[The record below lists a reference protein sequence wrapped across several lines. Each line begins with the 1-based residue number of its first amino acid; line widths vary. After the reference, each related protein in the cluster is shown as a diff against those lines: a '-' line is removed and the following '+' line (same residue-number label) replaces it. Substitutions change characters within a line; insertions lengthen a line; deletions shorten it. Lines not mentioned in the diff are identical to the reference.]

1 MKTLASKRKNKLL
14 IILAALGAYLL
25 TTYLLFLGE
34 SGEENSNINSLP
46 DAFWYTIVTLTT
58 VGYGDYYPV
67 SLLGRVVGLVFI
79 LGSVTVIGYIISQL
93 TNQVSAY
100 LEKKRLGLLGTNFE
114 NHIIVIGWDKFGKQV
129 VDEVVGSGK
138 QVAII
143 VNDKAT
149 IDLIH
154 EAYSNKEVFV
164 LFTDYSN
171 MDAFSKANIEHSA
184 TIFINFPDDTDVLIY
199 LLNLKKKFPDLNYVV
214 SLNNPS
220 LKETFSAAGVRY
232 VVSKTEIAS
241 RLVASYTFEPD
252 VAIIA
257 ESIMTTA
264 LEGDEYDLL
273 EFRVGP
279 QNPYA
284 GKDYLKSYIDLK
296 VEHDCVLVGINKK
309 TKGRRVLMKNPSK
322 GITIEEGDY
331 LVMICSGETKQKIKK
346 LFGTSEGRVLERGN
360 TDEVK

>member
-1 MKTLASKRKNKLL
+1 MASKRQKNLL
-14 IILAALGAYLL
+14 IILAAIAAYFII
-25 TTYLLFLGE
+25 TYLLFTAE
-34 SGEENSNINSLP
+34 SGEENSNIKSLP

-58 VGYGDYYPV
+58 VGYGDFYPV
-67 SLLGRVVGLVFI
+67 STFGRLVGLVFI
-79 LGSVTVIGYIISQL
+79 IGSVSLIGYLISQL
-93 TNQVSAY
+93 TNQYSAY

-114 NHIIVIGWDKFGKQV
+114 HHIIVIGWDKFGKQV

-143 VNDKAT
+143 LNNKSE

-171 MDAFSKANIEHSA
+171 LEAFSKANIQEAA
-184 TIFINFPDDTDVLIY
+184 TVFINFTDDTEVLIY

-220 LKETFSAAGVRY
+220 LKETFAAAGVRY

-252 VAIIA
+252 VALMA

-264 LEGDEYDLL
+264 LEGEEYDLL
-273 EFRVGP
+273 EFLVNE
-279 QNPYA
+279 QNPFA
-284 GKDYLKSYIDLK
+284 GEDYLDSFIKMK
-296 VEHDCVLVGINKK
+296 VEHDCVLVGLNKK
-309 TKGRRVLMKNPSK
+309 VNGKRILLKNPSK
-322 GITIEEGDY
+322 GTKIEAGDY
-331 LVMICSGETKQKIKK
+331 LVMIGSGAAKNKIKK
-346 LFGTSEGRVLERGN
+346 LFKTTEGRVLERGN

>member
-1 MKTLASKRKNKLL
+1 LASKRQKNLL
-14 IILAALGAYLL
+14 IILAALAAYVII
-25 TTYLLFLGE
+25 TYLLYLAE
-34 SGEENSNINSLP
+34 SGEKNSNINNLP

-67 SLLGRVVGLVFI
+67 SLFGRIVGLVFI
-79 LGSVTVIGYIISQL
+79 IGSVSVIGYLISQL
-93 TNQVSAY
+93 TNQYSAY

-114 NHIIVIGWDKFGKQV
+114 HHIIVIGWDKFGKQV

-149 IDLIH
+149 VDLIH
-154 EAYSNKEVFV
+154 EAYSKQEVFV
-164 LFTDYSN
+164 LYTDYSN
-171 MDAFSKANIEHSA
+171 LDAFAKAKIEQAA
-184 TIFINFPDDTDVLIY
+184 TVFINFPDDTEVLIY
-199 LLNLKKKFPDLNYVV
+199 LLNLKKRYPDLNYVV

-220 LKETFSAAGVRY
+220 LKETFAAAGVRY

-252 VAIIA
+252 VALVA

-264 LEGDEYDLL
+264 LEGEEYDLL

-279 QNPYA
+279 QNPYVN
-284 GKDYLKSYIDLK
+284 KDYLDSYIDLK

-309 TKGRRVLMKNPSK
+309 KNGKRILLKNPSK
-322 GITIEEGDY
+322 GVSIEEGDY

>member
-1 MKTLASKRKNKLL
+1 MASKRQKNLL
-14 IILAALGAYLL
+14 IILAAVAAYIIV
-25 TTYLLFLGE
+25 TYLLFLAE
-34 SGEENSNINSLP
+34 SGEEGSNINNLP

-67 SLLGRVVGLVFI
+67 SLFGRIVGLVFI
-79 LGSVTVIGYIISQL
+79 IGSVSVIGYLIGQA
-93 TNQVSAY
+93 TNQYSAY

-114 NHIIVIGWDKFGKQV
+114 HHIIVIGWDKFGKQV

-149 IDLIH
+149 VDLIH
-154 EAYSNKEVFV
+154 EAYSNQEVFV
-164 LFTDYSN
+164 LYTDFSN
-171 MDAFSKANIEHSA
+171 MDAFSKANIEQAA
-184 TIFINFPDDTDVLIY
+184 TVFINFPDDTEVLIY
-199 LLNLKKKFPDLNYVV
+199 LLNLKKRYPDLNYVV
-214 SLNNPS
+214 SLSNPS
-220 LKETFSAAGVRY
+220 LKETFAAAGVRY

-252 VAIIA
+252 VALVA

-264 LEGDEYDLL
+264 LEGEEYDLL
-273 EFRVGP
+273 EFRVSA
-279 QNPYA
+279 QNPYLN
-284 GKDYLKSYIDLK
+284 KDYLDSYIDLK

-309 TKGRRVLMKNPSK
+309 KDGRRILLKNPSK
-322 GITIEEGDY
+322 GVSIEEEDY
-331 LVMICSGETKQKIKK
+331 LVMICSGEAKQKIKK

>member
-1 MKTLASKRKNKLL
+1 LASKRKKNLL
-14 IILAALGAYLL
+14 IILAALAAYVII
-25 TTYLLFLGE
+25 TYLLYLAE
-34 SGEENSNINSLP
+34 SGRENSNINNLP

-67 SLLGRVVGLVFI
+67 STFGRIVGLVFI
-79 LGSVTVIGYIISQL
+79 IGSVSVIGYLISQL
-93 TNQVSAY
+93 TNQYSAY

-114 NHIIVIGWDKFGKQV
+114 HHIIVIGWDKFGKQV

-149 IDLIH
+149 VDLIH

-164 LFTDYSN
+164 LYTDFSN
-171 MDAFSKANIEHSA
+171 LDAFSKANIQQAA
-184 TIFINFPDDTDVLIY
+184 TIFINFPDDTEVLIY
-199 LLNLKKKFPDLNYVV
+199 LLNLKKRYPDMNYVV

-252 VAIIA
+252 VALVA

-264 LEGDEYDLL
+264 LEGEEYDLL
-273 EFRVGP
+273 EFCVKP
-279 QNPYA
+279 QNPYV
-284 GKDYLKSYIDLK
+284 GKDYLDSYIDLK

-309 TKGRRVLMKNPSK
+309 TNGRRVLMKNPSK
-322 GITIEEGDY
+322 GVTIEEDDY
-331 LVMICSGETKQKIKK
+331 LVMICSGEAKQKIKRI
-346 LFGTSEGRVLERGN
+346 FGTTEGRVLERGN

>member
-1 MKTLASKRKNKLL
+1 LGA
-14 IILAALGAYLL
+14 LAAYIIITYILYL
-25 TTYLLFLGE
+25 TE
-34 SGEENSNINSLP
+34 SGVENSNINNLP

-67 SLLGRVVGLVFI
+67 STFGRIVSLVFV
-79 LGSVTVIGYIISQL
+79 LGSVGIIGYLISQL
-93 TNQVSAY
+93 TNQYSAY

-114 NHIIVIGWDKFGKQV
+114 HHIIVIGWDKFGKQV

-143 VNDKAT
+143 TNNKSD

-171 MDAFSKANIEHSA
+171 LEAFSKANVQKAA
-184 TIFINFPDDTDVLIY
+184 TVFINFEDDTEVLIY
-199 LLNLKKKFPDLNYVV
+199 LLNLKKRYPDLNYVV

-220 LKETFSAAGVRY
+220 LKETFASAGVRY
-232 VVSKTEIAS
+232 VVSKMEMAS

-252 VAIIA
+252 VALIA

-264 LEGDEYDLL
+264 LEGEEYDLL
-273 EFRVGP
+273 EFHVNE
-279 QNPYA
+279 QNSYA
-284 GKDYLKSYIDLK
+284 GKDYLDSFIDLK
-296 VEHDCVLVGINKK
+296 VEHNCVLVGINKRQNGK
-309 TKGRRVLMKNPSK
+309 RVLMKNPSK
-322 GITIEEGDY
+322 GTRIEADDY
-331 LVMICSGETKQKIKK
+331 LVMICSGDAKQKIKK
-346 LFGTSEGRVLERGN
+346 LFGTTEGRVLERGN